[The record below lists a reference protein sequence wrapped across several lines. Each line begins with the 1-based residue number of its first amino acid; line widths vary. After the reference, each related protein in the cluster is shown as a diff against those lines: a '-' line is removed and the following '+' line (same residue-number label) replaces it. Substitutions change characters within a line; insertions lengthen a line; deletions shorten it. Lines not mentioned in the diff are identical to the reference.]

1 MPWLALLTGNG
12 LHAVITALLGLS
24 MITAADSLL
33 ILAIAAAA
41 SGVLGAVAAR
51 RYPSAARAGAPT
63 VRALGWLNL
72 WTAVT
77 FVAFFLGV
85 AVYSAVV
92 VFTLGAS
99 CAPLAVTAWS
109 AHRARHGHARRG
121 RAQWI
126 AVGLLAALG
135 ASLVVVLA
143 WSDSRGIVALLVAAA
158 LGVIDGSAAGGVAI
172 VSRDLGRNGVGVWQV
187 MAHRYYATVVVA
199 VVALLI
205 LVPAGLLTVPTLP
218 LTISVGAAFAA
229 LVVPFFLMQYA
240 IQRLA
245 PVLVTA
251 ALALIPAIA
260 LFVEMAAGRTVTWP
274 TVLLGL
280 LIVPASLAV
289 FATEQRQH

>member
-1 MPWLALLTGNG
+1 MSVVT
-12 LHAVITALLGLS
+12 
-24 MITAADSLL
+24 
-33 ILAIAAAA
+33 
-41 SGVLGAVAAR
+41 
-51 RYPSAARAGAPT
+51 
-63 VRALGWLNL
+63 
-72 WTAVT
+72 TAVHEDDSRPST
-77 FVAFFLGV
+77 I
-85 AVYSAVV
+85 
-92 VFTLGAS
+92 
-99 CAPLAVTAWS
+99 
-109 AHRARHGHARRG
+109 RARLWARPGG
-121 RAQWI
+121 RA
-126 AVGLLAALG
+126 AL
-135 ASLVVVLA
+135 
-143 WSDSRGIVALLVAAA
+143 I
-158 LGVIDGSAAGGVAI
+158 
-172 VSRDLGRNGVGVWQV
+172 
-187 MAHRYYATVVVA
+187 